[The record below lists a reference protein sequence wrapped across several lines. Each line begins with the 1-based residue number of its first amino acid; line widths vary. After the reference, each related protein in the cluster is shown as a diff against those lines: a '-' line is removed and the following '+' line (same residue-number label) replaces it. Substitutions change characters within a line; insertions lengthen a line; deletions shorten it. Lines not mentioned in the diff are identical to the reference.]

1 MGAIREQSDVQE
13 RGEDRMTSDHP
24 QGEQLWEDW
33 IDITM
38 INGWNDEQKLIW
50 LKVRLDGEGTAGTQ

>member
-1 MGAIREQSDVQE
+1 MGAIREQSNVQE

-33 IDITM
+33 IDIAM
-38 INGWNDEQKLIW
+38 ING
-50 LKVRLDGEGTAGTQ
+50 